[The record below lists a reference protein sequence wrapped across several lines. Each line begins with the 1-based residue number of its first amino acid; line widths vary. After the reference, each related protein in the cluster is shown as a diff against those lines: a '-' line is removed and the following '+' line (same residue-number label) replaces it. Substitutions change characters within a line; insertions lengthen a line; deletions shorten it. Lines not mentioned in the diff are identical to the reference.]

1 MIRKFFCH
9 LNAFLKK
16 SRENKCDAFAA
27 QAAFFIILSFIP
39 FIILLSSLIQ
49 YTPVTQES
57 LISGISK
64 VFPDIIQPVVTSVIN
79 EIYTKSHGVIP
90 ITIIASIW
98 SSAKGVQYIS
108 NGLNAVYEIE
118 ETRSWLFLRIRAVF
132 YTILFL
138 LVIIISFILLIF
150 GNHIQ
155 YLLSQHLP
163 FVSEITKS
171 IISLRAVIAIL
182 VYVTFFNMVY
192 KILPNRNVT
201 FLSQFPGALI
211 AAVAWS
217 GFSFCL
223 SVYVDY
229 FNGLS
234 MYGSLMTIVLVMLWL
249 YVCMYII
256 LICAQINKY
265 FEKSFSKV
273 YFRSKIRKNKIK

>member
-1 MIRKFFCH
+1 MLEKLIHH
-9 LNAFLKK
+9 LKAFSKK
-16 SRENKCDAFAA
+16 LRENKCDAFAA

-49 YTPVTQES
+49 YTPITQAN

-64 VFPDIIQPVVTSVIN
+64 VFPEIIQPVITSVIN
-79 EIYTKSHGVIP
+79 EIYKKTHGVIP

-138 LVIIISFILLIF
+138 LVIIVSFIFLIF

-155 YLLSQHLP
+155 YLLSKHFP
-163 FVSEITKS
+163 FVSDITKV
-171 IISLRAVIAIL
+171 IISLRTLIAIL
-182 VYVTFFNMVY
+182 VYVTFFTVLY
-192 KILPNRNVT
+192 KILPNRKAT
-201 FLSQFPGALI
+201 LISQFPGALL
-211 AAVAWS
+211 AAFAWS
-217 GFSFCL
+217 GFSFGL

-256 LICAQINKY
+256 LICAQMNKY
-265 FEKSFSKV
+265 FENIFSKV
-273 YFRSKIRKNKIK
+273 TINNNEKTKD